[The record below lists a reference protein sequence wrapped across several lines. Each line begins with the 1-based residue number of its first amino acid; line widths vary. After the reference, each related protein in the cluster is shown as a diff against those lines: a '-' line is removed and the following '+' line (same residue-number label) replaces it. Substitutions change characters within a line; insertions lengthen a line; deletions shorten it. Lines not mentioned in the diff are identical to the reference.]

1 MKGIAIISPKGG
13 AGKSTLAHLLAY
25 GAAWRQI
32 PAYLMHTDDREP
44 MAVDGRHYGY
54 IDARD
59 PETLSR
65 VMGSMVNSNGIC
77 VIDGGGN
84 RPKFDEWIA
93 EAVDLV
99 LIPVT
104 ADTEAVDLAI
114 ETMERL
120 ERAEVKHVR
129 YILNMVSTNEKSR
142 LRDFR
147 LYFSKLDSEKII
159 GQIKEATAVKRL
171 REPDD
176 VEAFTTLPSNINNLA
191 RLMYD
196 TVAAELQ
203 PRPSPRLD
211 VEIA

>member
-44 MAVDGRHYGY
+44 MVVDGRPYAY

-65 VMGSMVNSNGIC
+65 VMGSMVNSNGLC

-84 RPKFDEWIA
+84 RPDVDEWIA
-93 EAVDLV
+93 DAVDLV
-99 LIPVT
+99 VIPVIP
-104 ADTEAVDLAI
+104 DTEAVQLAI
-114 ETMERL
+114 ETMDRL
-120 ERAEVKHVR
+120 ERAGAKHAR
-129 YILNMVSTNEKSR
+129 YVLNMVSANEKSR
-142 LRDFR
+142 LRD
-147 LYFSKLDSEKII
+147 LKQYFSKLDKEKII
-159 GQIKEATAVKRL
+159 GQIKEAKAVKRL

-176 VEAFTTLPSNINNLA
+176 IEPFTTLPSNINNLA
-191 RLMYD
+191 RTMYSI
-196 TVAAELQ
+196 VANALEEPPQ
-203 PRPSPRLD
+203 VRLD